1 MSADGA
7 VGVRHTGGAGD
18 PAPPGAMPHLP
29 HLPADS
35 RQMPKGLDTIRAA
48 PLDARRAM
56 HLAQRLQNQAARYAG
71 KAAANAH
78 SASHWFWAGMAAQLA
93 ALVMVIALIVMP
105 DAPDL
110 VAVIA
115 TFASAIAA
123 WTQFR
128 RLDELSKSYSLAAH
142 ELAFLRA
149 DVEDAER
156 ARAVRKAVDHTEPAI
171 SREHTMWMAKRG

>member
-7 VGVRHTGGAGD
+7 IGVRHTGGAGD

-35 RQMPKGLDTIRAA
+35 RQMPKGLDTTRAA

-93 ALVMVIALIVMP
+93 ALVGVTSSCP
-105 DAPDL
+105 R
-110 VAVIA
+110 
-115 TFASAIAA
+115 SRAA
-123 WTQFR
+123 WTPGPVGVVALFTRVGEPPER
-128 RLDELSKSYSLAAH
+128 RWEFH
-142 ELAFLRA
+142 RI
-149 DVEDAER
+149 V
-156 ARAVRKAVDHTEPAI
+156 P
-171 SREHTMWMAKRG
+171 